1 MTAAFEHLGLGAP
14 AARRAGDR
22 SARMREA
29 ALAELR
35 RLGLPTTKNEDWKYT
50 PLRALESTPFQRPDP
65 ELRPPAE
72 LLDARVRGNRQVF
85 VDGRFAPELSDAC
98 PPGVEILPISAEPF
112 LAERYLG
119 QLADW
124 KEHSFTALNTAAF
137 EEGAVL
143 RVNEGVRAAEATHLW
158 FVSTRSAEPTAA
170 HPRLVV
176 IVGARSE
183 FTLVETFL
191 GPDSVP
197 NLTNAVGEIWL
208 SDSAQ
213 LRRAKIQREGDRAFH
228 VARTEVRL
236 GRDARL
242 VNDLLVL
249 GGELSHDEL
258 GVAFAGP
265 GGSCLL
271 RALFVATG
279 RQHLDQIT
287 RVDHAVPRCESREL
301 YQGVAGDAAR
311 GVFAG
316 HVLVREGASGTQAH
330 QSSRNLLL
338 SDRASIDA
346 RPQLAIYTD
355 DVRCTH
361 GAAVGYL
368 DANAL
373 FYLRSRGVP
382 TRQAEAM
389 LVEGFASEILREFPA
404 EALELAT
411 PWLNAKIPHA
421 EEGGR

>member
-1 MTAAFEHLGLGAP
+1 
-14 AARRAGDR
+14 
-22 SARMREA
+22 
-29 ALAELR
+29 
-35 RLGLPTTKNEDWKYT
+35 
-50 PLRALESTPFQRPDP
+50 
-65 ELRPPAE
+65 
-72 LLDARVRGNRQVF
+72 
-85 VDGRFAPELSDAC
+85 
-98 PPGVEILPISAEPF
+98 
-112 LAERYLG
+112 
-119 QLADW
+119 
-124 KEHSFTALNTAAF
+124 
-137 EEGAVL
+137 
-143 RVNEGVRAAEATHLW
+143 
-158 FVSTRSAEPTAA
+158 
-170 HPRLVV
+170 
-176 IVGARSE
+176 
-183 FTLVETFL
+183 
-191 GPDSVP
+191 
-197 NLTNAVGEIWL
+197 
-208 SDSAQ
+208 
-213 LRRAKIQREGDRAFH
+213 AKIQREGDRAFH

-242 VNDLLVL
+242 VSDLLVL

-258 GVAFAGP
+258 GVAFAAP
-265 GGSCLL
+265 GGSCTL
-271 RALFVATG
+271 RGLFVATG

-287 RVDHAVPRCESREL
+287 RVDHAAPRCESREL

-382 TRQAEAM
+382 SRQAEAM
-389 LVEGFASEILREFPA
+389 LVEGFASEVLRELPA
-404 EALELAT
+404 EAQELAT
-411 PWLNAKIPHA
+411 PWVNAKIPHA